1 MKRIEINTDVID
13 VPESWDDIT
22 LGFYETWFYKAPKDR
37 KEQIELVAEICKI
50 DPAKLLDYPVDVCN
64 IILDTLA
71 FIFTETATPPSPF
84 IEIGGVKYTIPIAET
99 ITTGAWIDAEEVQKE
114 KVNTLSGILAIT
126 CLPAGETYDTLKTE
140 ERRKMFAEL
149 KVSEVLPLLSFF
161 LHYKKG
167 LEKRLAMFSRVTE
180 AVNLYV
186 NSTANF
192 PNVGAGTRLLR
203 TWRRVRYFVL
213 TKWLRYQLRKC
224 LRSLDTKS
232 TENNRKGHK
241 ENLKNK

>member
-71 FIFTETATPPSPF
+71 FVFTETAIPPSPF

-99 ITTGAWIDAEEVQKE
+99 LTTGAWIDAEEVQKE
-114 KVNTLSGILAIT
+114 KVNTLSNILAIT
-126 CLPAGETYDTLKTE
+126 CLQDGETYDTLKTE

-180 AVNLYV
+180 AANLYV

-192 PNVGAGTRLLR
+192 PNVGGGTRLSR
-203 TWRRVRYFVL
+203 TWRKVHFYVW
-213 TKWLRYQLRKC
+213 TKYLKNQLRKC
-224 LRSLDTKS
+224 LRSLDTKP

>member
-22 LGFYETWFYKAPKDR
+22 LSFYETWFYKAPKDR

-50 DPAKLLDYPVDVCN
+50 DTAKLLDYPVDVCN
-64 IILDTLA
+64 IILDTIT
-71 FIFTETATPPSPF
+71 FVFTETATPPSPS

-99 ITTGAWIDAEEVQKE
+99 LTTGAWIDAEEVQKE

-126 CLPAGETYDTLKTE
+126 CLPVGETYDTLKTE

-167 LEKRLAMFSRVTE
+167 LEKRLAMFSRVAE
-180 AVNLYV
+180 AANLYV

-192 PNVGAGTRLLR
+192 PNVGGGTRLSL
-203 TWRRVRYFVL
+203 TWRKAHFYVWMKYL
-213 TKWLRYQLRKC
+213 KSQLRKC
-224 LRSLDTKS
+224 LRSLGTKP
-232 TENNRKGHK
+232 TENKPKGRKGI
-241 ENLKNK
+241 LKNK